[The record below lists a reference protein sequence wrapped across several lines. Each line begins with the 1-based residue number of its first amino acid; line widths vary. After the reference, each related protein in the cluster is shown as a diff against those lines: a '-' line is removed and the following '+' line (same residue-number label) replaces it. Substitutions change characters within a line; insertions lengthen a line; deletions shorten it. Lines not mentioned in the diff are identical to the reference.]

1 MACDDEQCT
10 LAISIVGGLLTGF
23 IVKQLGDFAS
33 AEWFVNMA
41 AVVCLRVSMCT
52 CLLVCL
58 FACLFNFD
66 NPDTSVM
73 LLLRCNLR
81 TLQAMP

>member
-52 CLLVCL
+52 SCLFVCLLVCL
-58 FACLFNFD
+58 I
-66 NPDTSVM
+66 SI
-73 LLLRCNLR
+73 
-81 TLQAMP
+81 TLILQ